1 MNNVFD
7 YLIEKSEK
15 NENAKIDGVK
25 DTDQVILDKRTKKQ
39 KETEKAVKEG
49 LARLIEMSE
58 VIEEAAVIQIKKYS
72 DTFLY
77 SKGDYNKNIFEFM
90 MKADEINKKD
100 PSFDDIKFMVKRQA
114 YQYLVNIMD
123 SDNVVLLTRTP
134 KSMPRSFKVFCA
146 KDVRHGSGQT
156 KVFIDVTGV
165 ITMKDGQYTMS
176 GNKLN
181 ELVSYLTSAF
191 VYQVYNINPAI
202 LLRNAKLIDSGTRC
216 FALLFTHIIDYL
228 RMGGVDNIRAKS
240 LYLSAIYYQKCVLNN
255 VYSDDVVK
263 ARAKNISGL
272 SSREIDVIEY
282 QLKKESFDNIDT
294 FVNTV
299 AEILKIPSLKIDNFV
314 EKWVFL
320 YKSGTQFALEYYPAF
335 SSMLTNAFHGGYL
348 NNQQTI
354 EKVLNNG
361 RDLVDYCRVILQL
374 GSEMV

>member
-1 MNNVFD
+1 
-7 YLIEKSEK
+7 
-15 NENAKIDGVK
+15 
-25 DTDQVILDKRTKKQ
+25 
-39 KETEKAVKEG
+39 
-49 LARLIEMSE
+49 
-58 VIEEAAVIQIKKYS
+58 
-72 DTFLY
+72 
-77 SKGDYNKNIFEFM
+77 
-90 MKADEINKKD
+90 MKADEINKND
-100 PSFDDIKFMVKRQA
+100 PSFDNIKFMVKRQA

-123 SDNVVLLTRTP
+123 SDKVVLLTKTP

-146 KDVRHGSGQT
+146 KDVRHGTGQT
-156 KVFIDVTGV
+156 KVYIDVTGV
-165 ITMKDGQYTMS
+165 IETKDGQYTMS
-176 GNKLN
+176 GSKLN

-191 VYQVYNINPAI
+191 VYQVYNMNPAI

-282 QLKKESFDNIDT
+282 QLKNDTFNNIDT
-294 FVNTV
+294 FINTV
-299 AEILKIPSLKIDNFV
+299 AEVLKIPSLKIDNFV

-361 RDLVDYCRVILQL
+361 RDLVEYCRVILQL